1 MVGRAPHRTCD
12 LELSRGLRPPA
23 VPSCALR
30 TFVTTVLSTVRRIFA
45 TLLLLYGCV
54 CGAAIGEAHAA
65 TVTSVT
71 SSTSNGSYRA
81 GQTVA
86 IQVIFDQVVYV
97 TTSGGT
103 PTLTLETGASDAVV
117 SYSGGSGTTT
127 IDFSYTVA
135 SGHTSSDL
143 QYLSTAALALNGGS
157 IIDGGSVNATLTLP
171 SLASASSLGG
181 GKSIVIDTTAPTVTL
196 STTASNPTKTSPIP
210 VTITFSESVTDFIQG
225 DITVGNGAV
234 SSFSGTGASY
244 TAQISPSAQG
254 SVSVDVAAGVA
265 TDNAGNASTAA
276 SQLARTFDSVAPTV
290 TSVTST
296 TSNGTYKAG
305 QAISI
310 RVQLSEVVT
319 VTGTPQLTLETG
331 SSDAVVNYVSGSG
344 TSELV
349 FTYTVSSGHSS
360 ADLDYASTS
369 ALSLNGGT
377 IRDASTNNAALTLP
391 APGAA

>member
-1 MVGRAPHRTCD
+1 
-12 LELSRGLRPPA
+12 
-23 VPSCALR
+23 
-30 TFVTTVLSTVRRIFA
+30 VRRIFA